1 MVVKWQINGK
11 FKYGEDP
18 TIWDG
23 MIYVENEEH
32 KGILLMKINR
42 VTGIYAKAIGSIKKK
57 VEGEFY
63 NSSGRGVL
71 FQGPDVSKLQVYTKN
86 GNMVEGNPVN
96 VYLSKLIIKTLA
108 GVVQVPTS
116 DVVKMVPVF

>member
-11 FKYGEDP
+11 FRYGEET
-18 TIWDG
+18 TIWDS
-23 MIYVENEEH
+23 MVYIENEEY
-32 KGILLMKINR
+32 KGIVLMKINKIAG
-42 VTGIYAKAIGSIKKK
+42 VYAKAIGSIRKK

-71 FQGPDVSKLQVYTKN
+71 FQGPSVSKLQVYTKN
-86 GNMVEGNPVN
+86 GNMIEGNPIN

-116 DVVKMVPVF
+116 DVVKMVPLL